1 MTTAADS
8 KSDSARAQVRAYP
21 ISRWYVLPVTSRLAA
36 WLCPTRIRPSHV
48 TCTGLLLGLTATG
61 LLLSHPRATLPA
73 AALILAAWFMDRT
86 DGLLARSQ
94 NTSSPLGAWLD
105 ANVDEVHEVA
115 WHTAVAG
122 AAASLNDSLV
132 PWLLLVAFLGGKY
145 LFMTGLVEERTLA
158 PEAAI
163 ESSGA
168 PVGGFRGWL
177 RAAYHLPGNADI
189 RLHLLI
195 VCLASGLL
203 TLELALIAVYYNF
216 RWIVRFGLVA
226 RRLEGCQ

>member
-1 MTTAADS
+1 MTMAADS
-8 KSDSARAQVRAYP
+8 KSDLTRAQGRAYP
-21 ISRWYVLPVTSRLAA
+21 ISRWYVLPITRRLAA
-36 WLCPTRIRPSHV
+36 WLCPTRIRPSHL
-48 TCTGLLLGLTATG
+48 TFTGLLLGLTATG
-61 LLLSHPRATLPA
+61 ILLSHPHATLPA
-73 AALILAAWFMDRT
+73 AGLILAAWFMDRT

-94 NTSSPLGAWLD
+94 NTASPLGAWLD
-105 ANVDEVHEVA
+105 ANVDELHEVF

-122 AAASLNDSLV
+122 AAASLSDSCV

-145 LFMTGLVEERTLA
+145 LFMTGLVEERALT
-158 PEAAI
+158 PEGATK
-163 ESSGA
+163 SGTA
-168 PVGGFRGWL
+168 PVGGFRDWL

-195 VCLASGLL
+195 ACLASGLL

-226 RRLEGCQ
+226 GRLEGCR